1 MFVESLC
8 GCCDDCGIC
17 CFGCVAP
24 AFLFG
29 ENIEKIDGTN
39 CVVAYCAY
47 SLLCDT
53 CTCCCYHFYK
63 RGVLRHKYGLRKDQC
78 NDCAVTFFCCQ
89 CAICQEARFLR
100 KRSMSFSRIE
110 IDLNFD

>member
-1 MFVESLC
+1 MYEHHITFNIPKEGMTVLNDFDGRIYIFFDLHIIIFFIESLF

-63 RGVLRHKYGLRKDQC
+63 RRV
-78 NDCAVTFFCCQ
+78 
-89 CAICQEARFLR
+89 LR
-100 KRSMSFSRIE
+100 KRSMSFS
-110 IDLNFD
+110 